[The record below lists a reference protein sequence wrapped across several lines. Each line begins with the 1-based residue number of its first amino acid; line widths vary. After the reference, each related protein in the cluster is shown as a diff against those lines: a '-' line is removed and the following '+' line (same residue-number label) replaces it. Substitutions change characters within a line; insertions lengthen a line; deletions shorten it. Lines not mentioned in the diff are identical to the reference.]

1 MALSKR
7 TLVRWLL
14 AHGFTEV
21 PRRATSHRRF
31 RQAQTTI
38 TVADHGRPQL
48 STKHTGMLLREL
60 TRDASL
66 LEQLGAGPAGQEVSY
81 ASSHELL
88 VAYQIDH
95 EKRLIR
101 VLSLVWLGAG

>member
-21 PRRATSHRRF
+21 PRRATGHRRF

-38 TVADHGRPQL
+38 TVADHGRPEL
-48 STKHTGMLLREL
+48 STKHAGMLLREL
-60 TRDASL
+60 ERAGFDR
-66 LEQLGAGPAGQEVSY
+66 EQVRRELG
-81 ASSHELL
+81 L
-88 VAYQIDH
+88 
-95 EKRLIR
+95 
-101 VLSLVWLGAG
+101 

>member
-38 TVADHGRPQL
+38 TVADHRRPEL
-48 STKHTGMLLREL
+48 STKHAGMLLREL
-60 TRDASL
+60 ERAGFDR
-66 LEQLGAGPAGQEVSY
+66 EQVRR
-81 ASSHELL
+81 EL
-88 VAYQIDH
+88 
-95 EKRLIR
+95 R
-101 VLSLVWLGAG
+101 V